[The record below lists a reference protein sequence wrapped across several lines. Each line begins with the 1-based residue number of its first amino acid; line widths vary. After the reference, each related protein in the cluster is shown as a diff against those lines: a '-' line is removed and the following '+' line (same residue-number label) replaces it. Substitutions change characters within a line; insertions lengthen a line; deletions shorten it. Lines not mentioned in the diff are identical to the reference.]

1 MQCGRSL
8 RKEEKLQGRHASTQ
22 PRGEFVLGRAPRR
35 AEDAQ
40 PMRRSDATFSFVRF
54 RPGSCEPDCE
64 GAMDGAAAGSTRLGF
79 SVGSVSM

>member
-22 PRGEFVLGRAPRR
+22 PRRRVCVLGRAR

-40 PMRRSDATFSFVRF
+40 TDEASRATFSFVRF